1 MINFR
6 LNGENISY
14 KGDLKKSLLK
24 FLRHDRDITSCKDGC
39 SGQAYCGACMVE
51 INGEAKLSCVTLME
65 KLDGAEIITL
75 EGIPDNVRTVI
86 AKAFVEKGAV
96 QCGFCTPGFIM
107 RTKVLFQHNVRPT
120 REEIVKALNI
130 NLCRCTGYVKII
142 DAIELAV
149 KNLYENKPTEF
160 TEKIA
165 AVGSSYP
172 KYQALE
178 TAIGTRKFVNDLT
191 FEGMLFGAMKFSEH
205 PRAIIKKINVS
216 EAERFPGVVRVVTVK
231 DIPGERITG
240 SIISDWPLMIAESE
254 TTKFIG
260 DVLCGIVA
268 IDEETA
274 RKALERVHV
283 EYEILTA
290 ISDPYEAIKDG
301 AEKVHPGRPNLLD
314 NCIVRRGGDIDTA
327 IKDSAFVSSG
337 FYTTQRIEHA
347 FLEPESAV
355 ALPENGGIHL
365 YDGGQGIYIDRKQI
379 AKLLNIAPD
388 KLRIT
393 MVPCGGGFGG
403 KEDLTVQGHAALYAQ
418 LTDKPVKVTLTREE
432 SIRMHPK
439 RHPVFMDFTLA
450 CNNKGMITAL
460 KLRAVGDSG
469 AYASVGT
476 KVMERVAGHAS
487 GAYHVPVVDIESK
500 TVYTNN
506 IPSGA
511 MRGFGANQA
520 AFALENCID
529 ELCEKGNFDRWRFR
543 YDNALT
549 EGKMTATGQVLEQGV
564 GLRATLLAVKDEFYK
579 SKYAGLACGI
589 KNCGVG
595 NGMIDF
601 SHALIEIRS
610 ENEVVV
616 KHGWTDM
623 GQGISNVVIQIL
635 SAETGLD
642 PEIIQVEMDTEAGLE
657 TGMTTSS
664 RATVLLGNAVID
676 AARKL
681 HNDLLERPLAEL
693 TGRKYAG
700 YSECNWTTKPGADV
714 EKIVTHFSYGY
725 ATQLVVLDEMGK
737 IKKVVAAHD
746 AGKIMNK
753 TMFEGQIEG
762 AVIMGL
768 GYALTE
774 DLPMENG
781 YLKSTK
787 LKDCRLL
794 KAKDI
799 PEIVVIGVEVEDSFG
814 PYGAKG
820 LGEIGLVPTAAA
832 VTNAY
837 YQFDKV
843 RRYSL
848 PINRK

>member
-1 MINFR
+1 MISFT

-14 KGDLKKSLLK
+14 NGDPKRPLLK
-24 FLRHDRDITSCKDGC
+24 YLRNDKDITSCKDGC

-65 KLDGAEIITL
+65 KLNGAEIITL
-75 EGIPDNVRTVI
+75 EGIPDDVKDII

-107 RTKVLFQHNVRPT
+107 RTKVLFQKNPNPAKD
-120 REEIVKALNI
+120 EIINALNI

-142 DAIELAV
+142 DAIDFAV
-149 KNLYENKPTEF
+149 RKLSEKKPVEF
-160 TEKIA
+160 SEKVA
-165 AVGSSYP
+165 AIGTSYP
-172 KYQALE
+172 KYQAYE
-178 TAIGTRKFVNDLT
+178 TAIATRKFVNDLR
-191 FEGMLFGAMKFSEH
+191 FEGMLFGALKFSDH
-205 PRAIIKKINVS
+205 PKAKILSIDVS
-216 EAERFPGVVRVVTVK
+216 AAEKFPGVIRVVTTK
-231 DIPGERITG
+231 DIPGQRFTG
-240 SIISDWPLMIAESE
+240 SIIADWPLMIAEGE
-254 TTKFIG
+254 TTRFIG
-260 DVLCGIVA
+260 DVLCGIIAV
-268 IDEETA
+268 DEETA
-274 RKALERVHV
+274 RKAVELVHV
-283 EYEILTA
+283 EYEILYPVT
-290 ISDPYEAIKDG
+290 DPYEAIKAG
-301 AEKVHPGRPNLLD
+301 AAQVHPDRPNLMD
-314 NCIVRRGGDIDTA
+314 NCIVRRGGDIQEA
-327 IKDSAFVSSG
+327 IRNSAFVSSG

-355 ALPENGGIHL
+355 AVPENGIIHL
-365 YDGGQGIYIDRKQI
+365 YSEGQGIYVDHKQI
-379 AKLLNIAPD
+379 IKLLDIPVD
-388 KLRIT
+388 KLRVT

-403 KEDLTVQGHAALYAQ
+403 KEDLTVQGHAALYTH
-418 LTDKPVKVTLTREE
+418 LTGKPVKVTLTRDE

-439 RHPVFMDFTLA
+439 RHPVFMDITLA
-450 CNNKGMITAL
+450 CDEKGMLTAL

-487 GAYHVPVVDIESK
+487 GAYHVPVVDLEAK

-506 IPSGA
+506 IPCGA

-520 AFALENCID
+520 AFAMENCVD
-529 ELCEKGNFDRWRFR
+529 DLCEKGNFDRWQFR

-564 GLRATLLAVKDEFYK
+564 GVRATLLAVKDEFYR
-579 SKYAGLACGI
+579 SENAGLACGI

-601 SHALIEIRS
+601 SHARIEIQS
-610 ENEVVV
+610 ESRIIV

-635 SAETGLD
+635 SSETGIN
-642 PEIIQVEMDTEAGLE
+642 PEIIQVEMDTEAGLV

-681 HNDLLERPLAEL
+681 KNDLDAQALAEL
-693 TGRKYAG
+693 TGKKYTG

-714 EKIVTHFSYGY
+714 EKIVTHFAYGY
-725 ATQLVVLDEMGK
+725 ATQLVIIDEKGK

-753 TMFEGQIEG
+753 AMFEGQIEG
-762 AVIMGL
+762 AVVMGL

-781 YLKSTK
+781 YLKSSK

-820 LGEIGLVPTAAA
+820 IGEIGLVPTAAA

-837 YQFDKV
+837 YQYDKV